1 MTRGGSIHMVI
12 PMTKLLDLAPTVA
25 PDRDAEDLA
34 SFGYPQQ
41 LRRRLGA
48 YASFA
53 AGFSFV
59 SILTTV
65 FQLFA
70 FGFSFG
76 GAAFFWTWPLVFGG
90 QLLVAACFAELAARW
105 PISGCIYQWSRR
117 LTNPTFGWFTGWFML
132 VAQIVT
138 VSAAAIALQ
147 VVLPVLWSGFQLVGG
162 DPSLATST
170 GATNAVVLGSVLIA
184 ATTLVNALGVRLMS
198 RINSI
203 GVTLELIGASA
214 LIVMLFAHAERGPA
228 AVLHRSGAAPGG
240 YIGMFLASA
249 LMAAYVMVGFDSAGE
264 LSEETRDPRRTAPN
278 AILRALLASGIG
290 GGLLLLAAIVAAPS
304 LTDGKLATGGLPF
317 VLTSRLGTTV
327 GKIFLADVGV
337 AICVATLAIQTAA
350 SRMVFSMARDR
361 VLPGSHALGRVNP
374 RTGTP
379 IGPAVLT
386 GVLAAGVLLV
396 NVGQPALFTD
406 LTSVVIVMLYGAY
419 LMVTVPLLL
428 ARIKGLPPVGAR
440 TADGK
445 PLFSLGRLG
454 LPVNVAAVLYGG
466 LMMVNIA
473 WPRASV
479 YDPAGGHWYLQW
491 FSVVFVG
498 ATLAV
503 GVLAWL
509 RHRGEMGR
517 EPAPRPAV
525 LRARAALQD
534 HAPVQAELAE

>member
-1 MTRGGSIHMVI
+1 MTSS
-12 PMTKLLDLAPTVA
+12 LASPPA
-25 PDRDAEDLA
+25 ASDCDAEDLA

-41 LRRRLGA
+41 LRRRLGS

-132 VAQIVT
+132 IAQIVT

-147 VVLPVLWSGFQLVGG
+147 VVLPVLWSGFQIVPG
-162 DPSLATST
+162 DPSLATSS
-170 GATNAVVLGSVLIA
+170 GATNAVLLGSVLIA
-184 ATTLVNALGVRLMS
+184 ATTLINALGVRLMS

-214 LIVMLFAHAERGPA
+214 LIVLLFSHAERSPA

-240 YIGMFLASA
+240 YLGVFLASA

-264 LSEETRDPRRTAPN
+264 LSEETRDPRRTAPH
-278 AILRALLASGIG
+278 AMIRALLASGIG

-304 LTDGKLATGGLPF
+304 LTDGKLAAGGLPF

-327 GKIFLADVGV
+327 GRIFLADVGV

-350 SRMVFSMARDR
+350 TRMTFSMARDG
-361 VLPGSHALGRVNP
+361 VLPFSKTLARVNG

-379 IGPAVLT
+379 IMPALVT
-386 GVLAAGVLLV
+386 GFVAAAVLLV

-419 LMVTVPLLL
+419 LMVTVPLLR
-428 ARIKGLPPVGAR
+428 ARLKGMEAPTGR
-440 TADGK
+440 TADGSS
-445 PLFSLGRLG
+445 LFSLGRLG
-454 LPVNVAAVLYGG
+454 LPINVAAVLYGG
-466 LMMVNIA
+466 LMMINIA
-473 WPRASV
+473 WPRAAV
-479 YDPAGGHWYLQW
+479 YDPAGGHWYLRW
-491 FSVVFVG
+491 FSVLFVLG
-498 ATLAV
+498 TLAV
-503 GVLAWL
+503 GILAWL
-509 RHRGEMGR
+509 RQR
-517 EPAPRPAV
+517 EERTGARAPRPAV
-525 LRARAALQD
+525 LRARGALLDRARAQADFAAG
-534 HAPVQAELAE
+534 E